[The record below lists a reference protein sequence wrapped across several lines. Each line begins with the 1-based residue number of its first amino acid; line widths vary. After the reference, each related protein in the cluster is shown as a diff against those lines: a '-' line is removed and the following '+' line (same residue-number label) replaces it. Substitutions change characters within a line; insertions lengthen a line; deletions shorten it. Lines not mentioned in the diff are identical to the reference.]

1 MLNEP
6 TLEKLYAMRL
16 RVMAETWQQQHRDPK
31 MAKVSFDE
39 RFAYI
44 VDAEHLARK
53 NRALDRRMKAAKLRN
68 SQACIEGLEY
78 SSKRNLDRAAIRQ
91 LSTCR
96 WIEEHLHVI
105 IQGPTG
111 VGKTYLAC
119 ALAHQACRQGYRTVY
134 RRVPRLFDE
143 LYLARADGSLPRLL
157 AKYSRVDLLVLDD
170 WGIVPLRDEHRLGML
185 EILEDRDGLKSTIV
199 TAQLPPEKWH
209 DQIGDPTVAEAIL
222 DRLVHR
228 AHILKLKGP
237 SRRALKGK
245 EKSR

>member
-1 MLNEP
+1 MLTEP
-6 TLEKLYAMRL
+6 TLEKLHAMRL
-16 RVMAETWQQQHRDPK
+16 RVMAETWQQQQRDPK
-31 MAKVSFDE
+31 MTKVSFEE

-105 IQGPTG
+105 IQGATG
-111 VGKTYLAC
+111 VGKTYVAC
-119 ALAHQACRQGYRTVY
+119 ALANQACRQGYRTVY

-143 LYLARADGSLPRLL
+143 LLLARADGSLPQLL
-157 AKYSRVDLLVLDD
+157 SKYSRVDLLVLDD
-170 WGIVPLRDEHRLGML
+170 WGIAPLRDEHRLGML
-185 EILEDRDGLKSTIV
+185 EILDDRDGLKSTIV

-237 SRRALKGK
+237 SRRPLKGK
-245 EKSR
+245 EMKW